1 MASTGFDRYREF
13 FLQEPEKIVSWR
25 DDETG
30 AEGWL
35 VINSLTG
42 NAAGGGT
49 RMRVNAVCE
58 EAVFLAKTMEV
69 KFRIAGPR
77 IGGGK
82 SVLRFDPSDPRK
94 HDVLRRWFQH
104 IGDLLRNCY
113 GTGGDQ
119 NVNEDEVCELTAEAI
134 SLGHPQEG
142 VVRGHFA
149 PDEATRRQ
157 ILQQLDAGV
166 MLPTEI
172 SGQSLTLAEM
182 ITGYGVAES
191 VLSWFEHRGVPI
203 AGQRIL
209 VEGFGDVGG
218 AAAYYLHEAG
228 AKVVGA
234 ICQVSAEP
242 RLFRWWTDPNGLDVP
257 DLLARREGA
266 QRALLPSGGGEG
278 HDTTEFWQTQ
288 ADVFIPAAT
297 SYTIDRTRLDQ
308 LAAAGVRV
316 ISCGANTPFADR
328 ERGACDIQRSADER
342 FAILPDFIANC
353 GMARMFAYL
362 MHEDATIAEGPMK
375 DDVRGTIRSAMDEL
389 LEGFPHPTG
398 LLERAFTMYVPK

>member
-1 MASTGFDRYREF
+1 MSSTGFDRYREF
-13 FLQEPEKIVSWR
+13 FLQEPEKIVHWQ
-25 DDETG
+25 DDQTD

-69 KFRIAGPR
+69 KFRIARPQ
-77 IGGGK
+77 IGGAK

-94 HDVLRRWFQH
+94 HDVLRRWFRH

-134 SLGHPQEG
+134 DLAHPQEG
-142 VVRGHFA
+142 VVRGHYA
-149 PDEATRRQ
+149 PPEESLRR
-157 ILQQLDAGV
+157 ILKQLDAGV
-166 MLPTEI
+166 VLPTQL
-172 SGQSLTLAEM
+172 SGQSLALAEM
-182 ITGYGVAES
+182 MTGYGVAES
-191 VLSWFEHRGVPI
+191 VLSWYEHRGEPI
-203 AGQRIL
+203 EGQRIL

-234 ICQVSAEP
+234 ICQVSSNP
-242 RLFRWWTDPNGLDVP
+242 RVFRWVADPGGLDIP
-257 DLLARREGA
+257 DLLARREGE
-266 QRALLPSGGGEG
+266 QRSLVPRGGGEG
-278 HDTTEFWQTQ
+278 EDASAFWRTQ

-297 SYTIDRTRLDQ
+297 SYTIDRPRLDE
-308 LAAAGVRV
+308 LEAAGVRV
-316 ISCGANTPFADR
+316 LSCGANTPFADR
-328 ERGACDIQRSADER
+328 ERGACEVQQDADRR
-342 FAILPDFIANC
+342 FSIIPDFIANC
-353 GMARMFAYL
+353 GMARLFAYL
-362 MHEDATIAEGPMK
+362 MQEGAAIEENAK
-375 DDVRGTIRSAMDEL
+375 KNDVRTTIRNAMDEL
-389 LEGFPHPTG
+389 LEGHPHEKG
-398 LLERAFTMYVPK
+398 LLERSFTMYVPS